1 MRSGDAETPHKSP
14 FAARVPPEIPQ
25 EKVVKDRDEECKT
38 FLTTMATLGKQLGK
52 RTAVVTLA

>member
-1 MRSGDAETPHKSP
+1 MPKPQRGSSLGAI
-14 FAARVPPEIPQ
+14 VLQEITH